1 MKKWTYLVAAG
12 ILLGATP
19 VFTGCIDNDE
29 PEGITVLRGAKA
41 ELLKAKASVAAA
53 SVEQI
58 KAEAALKLA
67 EAEVK
72 KAEAARIQAIAD
84 YEAAKAKEM
93 EYKAELAN
101 IQNEEARADLENK
114 IKMYA
119 EQRAAAERAAQA
131 AAAQLEVTLMNLKA
145 QLATQEALYEQA
157 LKDLALAKNTL
168 TEAQQKHLQK
178 WTNALDNAQKD
189 VKSKAE
195 KYETAVKL
203 LAELTK
209 TMDKTEAKESYLRT
223 EKKAV
228 EDAKAE
234 LDAAIAARDLA
245 KEYAEKCI
253 AHYNAINNNKELL
266 EKIQEGLAKF
276 MLYMYEEWKA
286 MGIYDD
292 ITKDIEPVING
303 YKEGNSLLKYLTKPG
318 LYIELPENIDEIGY
332 VIQTECPWEPE
343 HMCAIV
349 IRENELKYVGPS
361 EGNTPWDDDDEYYC
375 IWNDDDVTE

>member
-131 AAAQLEVTLMNLKA
+131 AAAQL
-145 QLATQEALYEQA
+145 
-157 LKDLALAKNTL
+157 
-168 TEAQQKHLQK
+168 
-178 WTNALDNAQKD
+178 
-189 VKSKAE
+189 
-195 KYETAVKL
+195 
-203 LAELTK
+203 
-209 TMDKTEAKESYLRT
+209 
-223 EKKAV
+223 
-228 EDAKAE
+228 
-234 LDAAIAARDLA
+234 
-245 KEYAEKCI
+245 
-253 AHYNAINNNKELL
+253 
-266 EKIQEGLAKF
+266 
-276 MLYMYEEWKA
+276 
-286 MGIYDD
+286 
-292 ITKDIEPVING
+292 
-303 YKEGNSLLKYLTKPG
+303 
-318 LYIELPENIDEIGY
+318 
-332 VIQTECPWEPE
+332 
-343 HMCAIV
+343 
-349 IRENELKYVGPS
+349 
-361 EGNTPWDDDDEYYC
+361 
-375 IWNDDDVTE
+375 

>member
-41 ELLKAKASVAAA
+41 ELLKAKASVVAA

-58 KAEAALKLA
+58 KAE
-67 EAEVK
+67 
-72 KAEAARIQAIAD
+72 AIAD

-157 LKDLALAKNTL
+157 LKDF
-168 TEAQQKHLQK
+168 
-178 WTNALDNAQKD
+178 
-189 VKSKAE
+189 
-195 KYETAVKL
+195 
-203 LAELTK
+203 
-209 TMDKTEAKESYLRT
+209 
-223 EKKAV
+223 
-228 EDAKAE
+228 
-234 LDAAIAARDLA
+234 
-245 KEYAEKCI
+245 
-253 AHYNAINNNKELL
+253 
-266 EKIQEGLAKF
+266 G
-276 MLYMYEEWKA
+276 
-286 MGIYDD
+286 
-292 ITKDIEPVING
+292 
-303 YKEGNSLLKYLTKPG
+303 
-318 LYIELPENIDEIGY
+318 
-332 VIQTECPWEPE
+332 
-343 HMCAIV
+343 
-349 IRENELKYVGPS
+349 
-361 EGNTPWDDDDEYYC
+361 
-375 IWNDDDVTE
+375 

>member
-245 KEYAEKCI
+245 KEYAEKEIEAAGKWEEEMLALEADLKALDKKI
-253 AHYNAINNNKELL
+253 ADL
-266 EKIQEGLAKF
+266 
-276 MLYMYEEWKA
+276 
-286 MGIYDD
+286 
-292 ITKDIEPVING
+292 
-303 YKEGNSLLKYLTKPG
+303 
-318 LYIELPENIDEIGY
+318 
-332 VIQTECPWEPE
+332 QTERTKVEI
-343 HMCAIV
+343 ATA
-349 IRENELKYVGPS
+349 G
-361 EGNTPWDDDDEYYC
+361 EY
-375 IWNDDDVTE
+375 D